1 VFSQATTMDARRNR
15 RAVRDIKITYENLAR
30 ADGSARFSSGGE
42 LVLCSLDWFTEIS
55 ELHR

>member
-1 VFSQATTMDARRNR
+1 MDARRNR